1 MALNFSLRK
10 QKGQTFYQRHGL
22 TLVTAGILALW
33 IVLYSISDE
42 HRHLGSFFG
51 NAIADWTG
59 VVVMV
64 LATKHMYERGSKESK
79 KPPKKLHSRV
89 LHLLEQHSLTIFL
102 LLTGLG
108 WVLLFAHS
116 DSESKWGQV
125 AGNIVSEWTQIIG
138 IVLLTKKLTETGSK
152 ESKDTE

>member
-1 MALNFSLRK
+1 MLRK
-10 QKGQTFYQRHGL
+10 QQGGTFLQRHGL
-22 TLVTAGILALW
+22 TLVTAGILTLW
-33 IVLYSISDE
+33 IALYSISDE

-51 NAIADWTG
+51 NAISDWMG

-79 KPPKKLHSRV
+79 EPPKKLHNRV
-89 LHLLEQHSLTIFL
+89 LHFLEQHSLTLFL
-102 LLTGLG
+102 LLTGAG